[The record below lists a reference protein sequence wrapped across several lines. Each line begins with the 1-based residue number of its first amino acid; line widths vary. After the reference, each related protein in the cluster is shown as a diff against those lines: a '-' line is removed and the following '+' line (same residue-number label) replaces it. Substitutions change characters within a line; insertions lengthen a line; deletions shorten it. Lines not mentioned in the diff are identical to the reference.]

1 MGRRRGLHPSGGRS
15 EQGWPGRGA
24 RRHRLVLPAVPGRL
38 HHLRRLTMADWPE
51 AAELEKYLDLS
62 NDPASWTDQVERI
75 MSAAIARVKGDVGQW
90 DELVDEPDEALAQ

>member
-1 MGRRRGLHPSGGRS
+1 
-15 EQGWPGRGA
+15 
-24 RRHRLVLPAVPGRL
+24 
-38 HHLRRLTMADWPE
+38 MADWPE

-90 DELVDEPDEALAQ
+90 DELVDEPDEALAQAALRMGELLAERPTATDNGADPTYQMLLKGHRKRFAVA

>member
-1 MGRRRGLHPSGGRS
+1 
-15 EQGWPGRGA
+15 
-24 RRHRLVLPAVPGRL
+24 
-38 HHLRRLTMADWPE
+38 MADWPE

-90 DELVDEPDEALAQ
+90 DELVDEPDEALAQAALRMGELLAERPQATDNGDDPTYQRLLKGHRRRFAIA